1 VRGRLCRNSKPETGN
16 AFAPVPNARASRGTL
31 STCPNCGAELQT
43 AQTGESFC
51 PQCHLVGAQTAPQPR
66 RPSASDYV
74 RRFPATTFL
83 IAVNVLVFLAMV
95 ASHVSPSSPTT
106 ADIIKWGGDSG
117 EKIFIQDQWWRVI
130 TSAFVHIGGAHLLMN
145 MWALWVL
152 GTLAEAI
159 LGTWLY
165 LGLYLVCA
173 VAGSLTGVFWHPL
186 VVGAGA
192 SGAIMGILGAEVSV
206 LKFAHLPLPKEV
218 LRSTMRS
225 LVQGAVLTLVIG
237 ALPRIDNAA
246 HVGGL
251 VCGLLIGLLLSLTRR
266 AGQNVQRPLRAI
278 CLIVPFAAMVPL
290 ALAAQRHSEPRIHL
304 TKAEEALGV
313 SQFAQAEKE
322 ARAALR
328 HLPNQDDVLA
338 VLGTALYYQGNDAE
352 AVKYMRQLFE
362 QDSRNDIATN
372 VLASIELKQKDAI
385 GARDLLSKS
394 LPMQPQNAYGQVLLG
409 RALQQLNQDN
419 EAMARYRQAIQLESN
434 LYDAQ
439 IALASIYEKH
449 NEPKNAILF
458 YKKAAQ
464 IHPNDIEPLRGL
476 ARSYLQAG
484 MKQQADQTIAEIRK
498 REASR

>member
-1 VRGRLCRNSKPETGN
+1 MSVQAPPQRRG
-16 AFAPVPNARASRGTL
+16 PNL
-31 STCPNCGAELQT
+31 
-43 AQTGESFC
+43 
-51 PQCHLVGAQTAPQPR
+51 
-66 RPSASDYV
+66 SDYV

-83 IAVNVLVFLAMV
+83 IAINVLVFLAMV
-95 ASHVSPSSPTT
+95 ASHVSASSPTT
-106 ADIIKWGGDSG
+106 ADILQWGGDSG
-117 EKIFIQDQWWRVI
+117 EKIFIQSQWWRVI
-130 TSAFVHIGGAHLLMN
+130 TSAFVHIGAAHLLMN

-186 VVGAGA
+186 GAGAGA

-251 VCGLLIGLLLSLTRR
+251 ICGLLIGLLLSLTRR
-266 AGQNVQRPLRAI
+266 AGQNVQRPLRAV

-290 ALAAQRHSEPRIHL
+290 ALAAQRHSEPLIHL
-304 TKAEEALGV
+304 ANAEEALRA
-313 SQFAQAEKE
+313 SQFAQAERE
-322 ARAALR
+322 ARASLR
-328 HLPNQDDVLA
+328 HLPNRDDVLT
-338 VLGTALYYQGNDAE
+338 VLGAALYYQGNDAE
-352 AVKYMRQLFE
+352 AAKYMRQALD

-372 VLASIELKQKDAI
+372 VLASIELKDQDAI
-385 GARDLLSKS
+385 GARDLLIKS
-394 LPMQPQNAYGQVLLG
+394 LAVQPQNAYGQVLLG
-409 RALQQLNQDN
+409 RSLQQLNQDN
-419 EAMARYRQAIQLESN
+419 EAIAHYRQAVQIKPN

-449 NEPKNAILF
+449 NEPKDAILF
-458 YKKAAQ
+458 YKKAAE